1 LIYFTS
7 SFLAVTAPLVSFFF
21 ASTRV
26 QEEERHNK
34 KTARKKR
41 EKVHKTDNLRDAIAI
56 D

>member
-1 LIYFTS
+1 
-7 SFLAVTAPLVSFFF
+7 
-21 ASTRV
+21 V

-41 EKVHKTDNLRDAIAI
+41 KKVHKTDNLRDAIAI